1 MSVRGV
7 LLHIRRGPDFMR
19 AILPTRR
26 RSATMAPA
34 PSLERVR
41 LSLDD
46 GAETTLWVARF
57 DRSRFAARVVALD
70 PPSTLLRWCEQ
81 NGADHAL
88 IGGFYMRPGG
98 PPLGD
103 LRIDGR
109 ALPTVPFDAPW
120 DQRRACVHADGEVS
134 LAARHEL
141 PAEPAGDLLQA
152 GPMLV
157 AAGAAAIAAGEDAE
171 GFSAG
176 SRQFDSDITAGR
188 YPRAAL
194 GLGGGEL
201 IAAVSEGR
209 ANDEAGL
216 TMAEL
221 AAAMVGLGAAAAINL
236 DGGGSASLVVGGRL
250 RNTPREEHGKELV
263 GGREVATALR
273 FVPR

>member
-1 MSVRGV
+1 VSSG
-7 LLHIRRGPDFMR
+7 
-19 AILPTRR
+19 
-26 RSATMAPA
+26 

-41 LSLDD
+41 LSLAG
-46 GAETTLWVARF
+46 GARTTLWVARF
-57 DRSRFAARVVALD
+57 DRSRFSARVVAIE
-70 PPSTLLRWCEQ
+70 PRSTLLDWCARSGVE
-81 NGADHAL
+81 HAL

-103 LRIDGR
+103 LRIGGD
-109 ALPTVPFDAPW
+109 AHPTTPFDPPW
-120 DQRRACVHADGEVS
+120 DGLRACVHAENGTVA
-134 LAARHEL
+134 LAARCEL
-141 PAEPAGDLLQA
+141 PAAPPGDLLQA

-157 AAGAAAIAAGEDAE
+157 AAGASLIQAGEDLE

-194 GLGGGEL
+194 GLGDGEL
-201 IAAVSEGR
+201 IAVASEGR
-209 ANDEAGL
+209 ADDEAGL

-221 AAAMVGLGAAAAINL
+221 AVAMAGLGAEQAINL
-236 DGGGSASLVVGGRL
+236 DGGGSASLVIGGSL

-273 FVPR
+273 FVAL

>member
-1 MSVRGV
+1 V
-7 LLHIRRGPDFMR
+7 LLHVDAGPEQMR
-19 AILPTRR
+19 AILSSRR
-26 RSATMAPA
+26 RSTVLAPS

-41 LSLDD
+41 LTLADD
-46 GAETTLWVARF
+46 AQTSLWVARF
-57 DRSRFAARVVALD
+57 ERTRFRVRVVALER
-70 PPSTLLRWCEQ
+70 PSTLLGWCAG
-81 NGADHAL
+81 NGAEHAL
-88 IGGFYMRPGG
+88 IGGFYLRPGG

-109 ALPTVPFDAPW
+109 ALPSAPFDLPW
-120 DQRRACVHADGEVS
+120 GEQRACVHAVDGAVALLS
-134 LAARHEL
+134 RGEL

-157 AAGAAAIAAGEDAE
+157 AAGRSLIELGSDPE

-194 GLGGGEL
+194 GLDSGHL
-201 IAAVSEGR
+201 IAVVCEGR
-209 ANDEAGL
+209 ADDEAGL
-216 TMAEL
+216 SLAEL
-221 AAAMVGLGAAAAINL
+221 AEGMAGLGAERAINL
-236 DGGGSASLVVGGRL
+236 DGGGSASLVVDGRL

-273 FVPR
+273 FVPI